1 MRYLHDSG
9 YIHLD
14 IKPSNFFVSQ
24 KGVLKLGDFN
34 LTRKKNKFDDDYFE
48 GDSTYMAPEIL
59 EATKIKD
66 LNEKCDI
73 FSLGLTIIEIL
84 FKVELPQNG
93 ILWRQIRSENFS
105 IPNDFGSYSNLKEI
119 PKEFFELIYGMIYH
133 DPKKRF
139 DIQQILEKFPKI
151 KSRLDNFN
159 RKAYIPFY
167 EEFVIKNDLRLEVG
181 VSKSNV
187 KKNFI

>member
-1 MRYLHDSG
+1 MKYLHESG

-14 IKPSNFFVSQ
+14 IKPSNFFVAQ
-24 KGVLKLGDFN
+24 KGILKLGDFN
-34 LTRKKNKFDDDYFE
+34 LTRKKNKFNDDYFE

-59 EATKIKD
+59 EATKIKE

-93 ILWRQIRSENFS
+93 VLWRQIRSENFK
-105 IPNDFGSYSNLKEI
+105 IPDDFISNTNLEEI
-119 PKEFFELIYGMIYH
+119 PKEFFELIYGMIHH
-133 DPKKRF
+133 DPNIRYNV
-139 DIQQILEKFPKI
+139 QQIFENFREI
-151 KSRLDNFN
+151 KSRMDKLN
-159 RKAYIPFY
+159 KELYVSSY
-167 EEFVIKNDLRLEVG
+167 EDFVVKNDMKIEVG
-181 VSKSNV
+181 VSKSIV

>member
-1 MRYLHDSG
+1 MKYLHESG

-14 IKPSNFFVSQ
+14 IKPSNFFIGN

-34 LTRKKNKFDDDYFE
+34 LTRKKNKFNDDYFE

-59 EATKIKD
+59 EASKIKD

-93 ILWRQIRSENFS
+93 VLWRQMRSENFL
-105 IPNDFGSYSNLKEI
+105 IPDDFKNYSNLKDI
-119 PKEFFELIYGMIYH
+119 PKQFFELIYGMIHY

-139 DIQQILEKFPKI
+139 DIQQIVEKFPEIYLRFDDFQKNI
-151 KSRLDNFN
+151 YVPS
-159 RKAYIPFY
+159 Y
-167 EEFVIKNDLRLEVG
+167 EKFVIKNDVHLEVG
-181 VSKSNV
+181 VSKSNFQN
-187 KKNFI
+187 NFI